1 MRDVR
6 TWADLRLTALIAC
19 SLGISAC
26 GGGRGIDLPAVEIGQ
41 SAHFRYY
48 ARAADRVPAGVLD
61 LLEWHWS
68 TMSSFFG
75 LDPGLVTYYL
85 FDSQDD
91 LTRNGPCGATACE
104 SAGSVYT
111 AESFHEHELI
121 HAYFSAQEP
130 VPSIIGE
137 GVASAMSCFQYH
149 LAPSSPPSDPSWQA
163 AASHTHEDT
172 TDYGQSRLVRYLIR
186 QHGPESFSAFYRS
199 LHYTLD
205 PATFAAEFQSYWGES
220 IDQVWPLA
228 TTPGSMPTYLD
239 VGMCPCNSTPVALDG
254 SSITVTAPFGSYAWP
269 MSFTLQAP
277 TSLNVS
283 AANLGWTAVRN
294 CWDQDL
300 AMQILQQDSP
310 DNPPSHTLLGLGA
323 GHYYLQVIPND
334 LAHAAISIAS
344 GDWLSASCGTGQPV
358 TIDANFAGN
367 INLLGLGSDSQVE
380 LTIAGPRTATVSSG
394 TGTSGFVLCPAC
406 GSVPADC
413 TAVPT
418 LTSVMTTLNGT
429 YYGTVAANELA
440 SISLP

>member
-1 MRDVR
+1 MGVR
-6 TWADLRLTALIAC
+6 LGALAAVM
-19 SLGISAC
+19 ISAAGC
-26 GGGRGIDLPAVEIGQ
+26 GGGQSVSLPAVAVGQ
-41 SAHFRYY
+41 SAHFRYH
-48 ARAADRVPAGVLD
+48 ARSADRVPVAILD

-68 TMSSFFG
+68 MMSSFFG
-75 LDPGLVTYYL
+75 LDQHLIVDYYL
-85 FDSQDD
+85 FDSADD
-91 LTRNGPCGATACE
+91 LAKNGPCPTSAAAC
-104 SAGSVYT
+104 AIQASVYT
-111 AESFHEHELI
+111 PLPFHEHELI
-121 HAYFSAQEP
+121 HAYFSEQGAGP
-130 VPSIIGE
+130 PIIAE
-137 GVASAMSCFQYH
+137 GVASGMTCFEYAT
-149 LAPSSPPSDPSWQA
+149 APEAPPADPSWQA
-163 AASHTHEDT
+163 AVTSVHEDV
-172 TDYGQSRLVRYLIR
+172 TDYGQSRLIRYLIR
-186 QHGPESFSAFYRS
+186 QRGPQAFSSFYGSVP
-199 LHYTLD
+199 YTTD
-205 PATFAAEFQSYWGES
+205 PATFASAFQGYWGQS
-220 IDQVWPLA
+220 IDDVWAQA
-228 TTPGSMPTYLD
+228 TATSPAPTYLD

-254 SSITVTAPFGSYAWP
+254 SGITVTAPFGSYAWP
-269 MSFTLQAP
+269 MSFALQAP
-277 TSLNVS
+277 TSLNV
-283 AANLGWTAVRN
+283 ATANLGWTAVRN

-334 LAHAAISIAS
+334 LAHAAVSIAS

-358 TIDANFAGN
+358 TIDGNFTGN

-429 YYGTVAANELA
+429 YYGTVAANERA